1 MISGVTFKWF
11 SDMYGWVFTPDSEI
25 ALFGYS
31 ISLLDHNVSVQSTI
45 IYGMIIAKSV
55 ILRLWK
61 SDTVP
66 QFKTWLTYLTGIL
79 QMERVR
85 YGVIGN
91 LHKFYSIW
99 QPSLDNL
106 DQCNAVSDQQCST

>member
-1 MISGVTFKWF
+1 MHGC
-11 SDMYGWVFTPDSEI
+11 VFTPDPEI

-55 ILRLWK
+55 ILKLWK

-66 QFKTWLTYLTGIL
+66 QFP
-79 QMERVR
+79 
-85 YGVIGN
+85 
-91 LHKFYSIW
+91 H
-99 QPSLDNL
+99 
-106 DQCNAVSDQQCST
+106 CSSG